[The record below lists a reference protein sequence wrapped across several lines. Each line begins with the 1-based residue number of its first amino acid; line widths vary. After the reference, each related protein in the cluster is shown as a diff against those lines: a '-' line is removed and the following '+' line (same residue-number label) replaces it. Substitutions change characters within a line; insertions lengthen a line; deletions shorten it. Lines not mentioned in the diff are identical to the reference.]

1 MRSLHLTGT
10 VCTGVL
16 VAGLWATPASAQLVD
31 RNFVPNAAN
40 EGITK
45 SFNQQ
50 IGNGRGD
57 ANTPN
62 TAAFIIARDPFR
74 AVRRG
79 RQLFQRKF
87 TRQQGQ
93 GPMVGD
99 GRGDVV
105 GDQAIGA
112 GLADSCASCHGR
124 PRGSAGFGGDVAIR
138 PDSRDAP
145 HLFGLGLKEMLADEI
160 TSDLRAIR
168 QAALDAAR
176 GSNSNQTR
184 TLVSKGINFG
194 SITARPNSTFDTS
207 QVRGVNPDLRVRP
220 FRATGET
227 ISMRE
232 FIVGGFAGEMGLQSS
247 DSDLRRAVSGQRVVT
262 PAGMV
267 LDGALDVF
275 EGPPIDPGEDAD
287 GDGVGEEIPQSI
299 IDFMEFYFLNYF
311 KPATGAQNSVTERG
325 RQLLANLACTVC
337 HIPDLTINRDRRV
350 ADVETVF
357 DPARGNPFNQLFG
370 TATAFITPV
379 DDGRGLPTIKRPNL
393 GSFVVR
399 NIYTDFKRHDL
410 GPNFWE
416 LGYDNSLRR
425 EFITAPLWG
434 VGTTVPYGHDG
445 RSATLDDVIRR
456 HGGEAATARNNYV
469 NLSASDQLAVQ
480 EFLRTLILFAP
491 DDTASNLDTGN
502 RQTANYPQFGHGS
515 FRLTTLFN
523 NPNDV
528 E

>member
-1 MRSLHLTGT
+1 MRLFRLTGT

-16 VAGLWATPASAQLVD
+16 VAGLCATPASAQLVD
-31 RNFVPNAAN
+31 KNLVPNAAN

-45 SFNQQ
+45 SFNEQAT
-50 IGNGRGD
+50 NGRGD
-57 ANTPN
+57 VNTPN
-62 TAAFIIARDPFR
+62 TSAYIIARDPFR

-79 RQLFQRKF
+79 RQIFQRKF

-112 GLADSCASCHGR
+112 GLADSCAGCHGR

-160 TSDLRAIR
+160 TTDLRAVR

-176 GSNSNQTR
+176 ASNSNQTR
-184 TLVSKGINFG
+184 ALVSKGINFG
-194 SITARPNSTFDTS
+194 SITARPNGTFDTS

-247 DSDLRRAVSGQRVVT
+247 DADLRSAVAGQRVVT
-262 PAGMV
+262 PSGMV

-287 GDGVGEEIPQSI
+287 GDGVGEEIPRTI

-311 KPATGAQNSVTERG
+311 KPAIGQQNSVTERG
-325 RQLLANLACTVC
+325 RSLMGSLACTVC

-357 DPARGNPFNQLFG
+357 DPARGNPFNSLFG
-370 TATAFITPV
+370 TATAFITPF
-379 DDGRGLPTIKRPNL
+379 DDGRGPTIKRPNL

-399 NIYTDFKRHDL
+399 NIFTDFKRHDL

-416 LGYDNSLRR
+416 RGYDNSLRR
-425 EFITAPLWG
+425 EFLTAPLWG
-434 VGTTVPYGHDG
+434 VGTTIPYGHDG

-456 HGGEAATARNNYV
+456 HGGEAQTARNNYV
-469 NLSASDQLAVQ
+469 ALSASDQLAVQ

-491 DDTASNLDTGN
+491 DDTASNLDPGN
-502 RQTANYPQFGHGS
+502 RSTANYPQFGHGA
-515 FRLTTLFN
+515 FRLTVLFN
-523 NPNDV
+523 NPADV